1 MTLIR
6 RSFKIC
12 FLWPDLARSPG
23 SSLSECVRQ
32 TGPWGTSSYWWLEQ
46 LEKITKQWNINKDL
60 LLKALVIAFKTRI
73 YKNASIFVWRVY
85 PSFRLET
92 CQSLNLLTLV
102 WGNKNNR
109 QIKEAKC
116 HRQKF
121 KSFCSSFFL
130 SVQVRNRFVNISLNL
145 WRTIWNFLYW
155 REDILL
161 VMWGWA
167 NLECVQCT
175 AQWLIDTDTVPY
187 VVVCVMLLCLS
198 SGLRRRGLSRRGAR
212 VRHVSS
218 ENWWITDHCL
228 LSSH

>member
-85 PSFRLET
+85 LSLRLET

-121 KSFCSSFFL
+121 KSFCSSQLLL
-130 SVQVRNRFVNISLNL
+130 SCRRFVNISPLLNSGKPQFSKDSICKQ
-145 WRTIWNFLYW
+145 RCFL
-155 REDILL
+155 EAEAHIHIEPEAIL
-161 VMWGWA
+161 
-167 NLECVQCT
+167 T
-175 AQWLIDTDTVPY
+175 P
-187 VVVCVMLLCLS
+187 S
-198 SGLRRRGLSRRGAR
+198 SL
-212 VRHVSS
+212 
-218 ENWWITDHCL
+218 
-228 LSSH
+228 